1 MENNDDQLSPI
12 ELKEGRNSIYELNP
26 LVLNLQVT
34 EVTIRNR
41 IQE

>member
-1 MENNDDQLSPI
+1 MMGDDQLSPI

-34 EVTIRNR
+34 EASIRNR